1 MISPEA
7 VYTQQKQTIN
17 SIACTT
23 IIIIKEKETIN
34 WSVGVQRRVVSGLEE
49 ERIERE
55 ERKWCILIQFQTH
68 LGAREV
74 ASG

>member
-7 VYTQQKQTIN
+7 IYTQQKQTIN
-17 SIACTT
+17 SIICTT
-23 IIIIKEKETIN
+23 ITIIKEKETIN
-34 WSVGVQRRVVSGLEE
+34 WSVGVQWRVAVRTGGGKD
-49 ERIERE
+49 RE
-55 ERKWCILIQFQTH
+55 GRKEVVY